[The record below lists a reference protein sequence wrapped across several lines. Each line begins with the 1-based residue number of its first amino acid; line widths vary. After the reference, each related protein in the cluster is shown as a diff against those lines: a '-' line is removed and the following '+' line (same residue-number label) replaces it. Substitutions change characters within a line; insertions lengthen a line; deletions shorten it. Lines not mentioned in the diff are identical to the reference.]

1 MELNEDGRA
10 KPGFANDKFDTA
22 NSDCSWGNSK
32 TTASYQELR
41 SPGRDTAG
49 SRYYRL
55 AAVCLGILCV
65 LLLIAIT
72 VMCLRFN
79 HLATQRDQL
88 QQSYNNLTVEKEGLQ
103 TDHENL
109 ASEKDQLQTSYTN
122 LATVQKQLELSY
134 INVTHERNQ
143 LKKEKDEL
151 QNKLADIEKAKQE
164 EWSRFGSSL
173 YYISSRN
180 TWIQS
185 RQDCRERG
193 ADLVIINDR
202 EEQEFITSK
211 LGSSRAWIGL
221 TDTDTEGVWKWV
233 DGSALTTEFWIHGE
247 PNSFGNEDCAVIG
260 HELGA
265 LRTWADFPCHDR
277 FVWICERPLH

>member
-1 MELNEDGRA
+1 MRMEMDIENEPLQYQNTG
-10 KPGFANDKFDTA
+10 KVDKTSHSCLESQHRRVF
-22 NSDCSWGNSK
+22 
-32 TTASYQELR
+32 
-41 SPGRDTAG
+41 
-49 SRYYRL
+49 RL
-55 AAVCLGILCV
+55 AVLCLGVLCILQAA
-65 LLLIAIT
+65 LNIA
-72 VMCLRFN
+72 LR
-79 HLATQRDQL
+79 L
-88 QQSYNNLTVEKEGLQ
+88 NLTYLEQ
-103 TDHENL
+103 TICNN
-109 ASEKDQLQTSYTN
+109 QTKVSYTS
-122 LATVQKQLELSY
+122 LMVERDRLQKERDKLQRRLSELE
-134 INVTHERNQ
+134 E
-143 LKKEKDEL
+143 
-151 QNKLADIEKAKQE
+151 AKRE

-173 YYISSRN
+173 YYISIRKN
-180 TWIQS
+180 WIES

-221 TDTDTEGVWKWV
+221 TDTDTEEVWKWV

-265 LRTWADFPCHDR
+265 LRTWADFPCHDL